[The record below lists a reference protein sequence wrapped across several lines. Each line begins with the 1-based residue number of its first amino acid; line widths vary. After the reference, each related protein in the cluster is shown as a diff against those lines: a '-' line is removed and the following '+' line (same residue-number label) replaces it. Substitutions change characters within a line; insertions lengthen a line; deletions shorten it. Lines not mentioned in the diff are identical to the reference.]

1 MHDPEQIDDKL
12 LELVS
17 DSDTKSDRFLGVRII
32 HVTLAA
38 LTVVLILTITIA
50 RFVSMETYRLESE
63 AQEAVTQT
71 LSRQIERRLLQFSS
85 RLTAQTIGEKKLS
98 CKNLNPLFIEYAEFA
113 ELTLVDGFKRVRHT
127 CLTPTSLEAEPL
139 AVGSRILDTYTQEA
153 INRSLKFSTSL
164 FTAPF
169 TKTGS
174 TLSMVYLV
182 IPADLG
188 ENVRAKGTYDRSV
201 WLARISLST
210 LIRTLVDKS
219 FDYRYRTTV
228 LVDGKAFPP
237 VESGEDEAPSE
248 NFHTVASLSPLPP
261 NVAIATTNVTPQSIY
276 GHTTLV
282 RGILIFGALLI
293 AAIFWILHYQFRQM
307 NTESLLRARVIV
319 QQALS
324 QSLLDGV
331 CATDRTGRVLFTNG
345 AFLRMFGLTA
355 QELTELRPPY
365 SICASQTDAPFAR
378 ILSADAGAQTTHKE
392 FEARR
397 KNGTVFDCAVSI
409 VPLRPRTKFPR
420 RSGWLLIFRDIT
432 QQKRAREALQK
443 AHERTLLVL
452 EAMDATVSVVRRTCE
467 KPELLYANRRYVN
480 AFGETVTAHLKLCDL
495 LRQAGPA
502 QNNGEVWIPER
513 NQWVACTLRS
523 IGWLDNTIVEILTV
537 RDVTERKKAEALID
551 QQLKNAE
558 QSSRLITMG
567 EMTSSLAHELNQPLA
582 AVQNYAS
589 AAQTMLLADKLSGEG
604 ANAALTKI
612 INQTQRAA
620 QIIKRIRGFAKRT
633 EAQLSETPLSR
644 ILDETM
650 ELALIQS
657 KKLGVRLELD
667 VQSTVKTLVCDAV
680 MIEQV
685 LINLL
690 KNAMEASLSPDA
702 KPASK
707 TVRLCIKDEAPNIVF
722 YVIDNGSGI
731 SETAAAHLFDP
742 FYTTKKTGMGI
753 GLNICRTIVESH
765 HGRLTFENNPEGG
778 TIFRLSLPARQ
789 SR

>member
-1 MHDPEQIDDKL
+1 
-12 LELVS
+12 
-17 DSDTKSDRFLGVRII
+17 
-32 HVTLAA
+32 
-38 LTVVLILTITIA
+38 
-50 RFVSMETYRLESE
+50 
-63 AQEAVTQT
+63 
-71 LSRQIERRLLQFSS
+71 
-85 RLTAQTIGEKKLS
+85 
-98 CKNLNPLFIEYAEFA
+98 
-113 ELTLVDGFKRVRHT
+113 
-127 CLTPTSLEAEPL
+127 
-139 AVGSRILDTYTQEA
+139 AVGSRITDAFTQEA

-169 TKTGS
+169 TKPGS
-174 TLSMVYLV
+174 SVTMVYLV

-188 ENVRAKGTYDRSV
+188 EDVRAKGPHDRSV
-201 WLARISLST
+201 WLARLSLST

-219 FDYRYRTTV
+219 FDYHYRTTV

-237 VESGEDEAPSE
+237 VDSEDDDTPSE
-248 NFHTVASLSPLPP
+248 NFHTTASLSPLPP

-276 GHTTLV
+276 SHTTLV

-307 NTESLLRARVIV
+307 NTETLLRARVIV

-331 CATDRTGRVLFTNG
+331 CATDRKGRVLFTNG
-345 AFLRMFGLTA
+345 AFLRMFGLKA
-355 QELTELRPPY
+355 QELTELTPPY
-365 SICASQTDAPFAR
+365 RICASQTDAPFAR
-378 ILSADAGAQTTHKE
+378 ILSADSGAQTTHKE

-397 KNGTVFDCAVSI
+397 KNGAVFDCSVSI

-432 QQKRAREALQK
+432 QQKRAREALQL

-452 EAMDATVSVVRRTCE
+452 EAMDATVSVVRRTTD
-467 KPELLYANRRYVN
+467 KPELVYANRRYIS
-480 AFGETVTAHLKLCDL
+480 AFGETVVPHMKLCDR
-495 LRQAGPA
+495 LREVGPA
-502 QNNGEVWIPER
+502 QATGEVWVPER
-513 NQWVACTLRS
+513 KQWLACTLRS
-523 IGWLDNTIVEILTV
+523 IGWLDNTMVEILTV
-537 RDVTERKKAEALID
+537 RDVTERKNAEALID

-589 AAQTMLLADKLSGEG
+589 AAQTMLLADKLTGEG
-604 ANAALTKI
+604 ANTALTKI

-633 EAQLSETPLSR
+633 EAQLSETALSR

-657 KKLGVRLELD
+657 KKLGVRLNLD
-667 VQSTVKTLVCDAV
+667 VQSNVKTLMCDAV

-685 LINLL
+685 LFNLV
-690 KNAMEASLSPDA
+690 KNAMEASLTAVEAGAPKS
-702 KPASK
+702 
-707 TVRLCIKDEAPNIVF
+707 VRLCVKDEAPNIVF
-722 YVIDNGSGI
+722 YVIDNGTGI
-731 SETAAAHLFDP
+731 SETDAEHLFDP